1 MGYLLEGLINKQ
13 TDTSVIRYRDKCD
26 KYDYLI
32 AIGTGAI
39 AGIVD
44 IMFVGSPMDSKLGK
58 WTDAQVDNCVKA
70 FAKTS
75 GWSPRAG
82 KENSTSSAIGFLE
95 KKFSVNYDQRHS
107 GDVGRAFSM
116 SAKNHHMKSLAHS
129 PDVIGL
135 FFSILSQF
143 TGTSAFLANGK
154 LITISSETME
164 LQGGNFIA
172 KIFSG
177 VVNWFG
183 HLMSDIAG
191 SSGASGRGSGIVM
204 PFYELFGL
212 CHFGK
217 FNASSNPQKPVLN
230 DLATIATKAFESGY
244 DARFA
249 LTMAIPVLISDL
261 LTRLV
266 WAIRHHFQYHK
277 PIQECLP
284 TKKHDDLRVMLIVSN
299 GVLCLFDGV
308 DAAIRS
314 GGNWVLFFT
323 RLNLIAW
330 MRLIILV
337 LKEVMI
343 RCGIETPLD
352 ALKRTYE
359 AVTAYMQE
367 LEKIDI
373 EAFRKE
379 TERYNAIASALNQA
393 KSETEL
399 NAVLY
404 TTFEQLN
411 IPLPWKGDFDTFMS
425 NKENRLVF
433 E

>member
-1 MGYLLEGLINKQ
+1 M
-13 TDTSVIRYRDKCD
+13 
-26 KYDYLI
+26 
-32 AIGTGAI
+32 
-39 AGIVD
+39 
-44 IMFVGSPMDSKLGK
+44 
-58 WTDAQVDNCVKA
+58 
-70 FAKTS
+70 
-75 GWSPRAG
+75 
-82 KENSTSSAIGFLE
+82 
-95 KKFSVNYDQRHS
+95 
-107 GDVGRAFSM
+107 
-116 SAKNHHMKSLAHS
+116 
-129 PDVIGL
+129 
-135 FFSILSQF
+135 
-143 TGTSAFLANGK
+143 
-154 LITISSETME
+154 
-164 LQGGNFIA
+164 
-172 KIFSG
+172 
-177 VVNWFG
+177 
-183 HLMSDIAG
+183 
-191 SSGASGRGSGIVM
+191 M

-266 WAIRHHFQYHK
+266 WAIRHHFHHK

-330 MRLIILV
+330 IRLIILV

-404 TTFEQLN
+404 KTFEQLN

-425 NKENRLVF
+425 NKKNRLVF